1 MASNTSFIKYKIL
14 IKYTSK
20 LKKDFYYFYI
30 DEETEKEFVTTDANL
45 LNETVK
51 KLDKIYGHEN
61 IRTIAD
67 ISYNVNVEVF
77 KDSMYE
83 FITEED
89 VEDIYSKAFNTVF
102 GDKTEEDNTEED
114 NINDE
119 VKEDNTNEDIVNG
132 EDGTI

>member
-102 GDKTEEDNTEED
+102 GDKTEEDN
-114 NINDE
+114 INDG

-132 EDGTI
+132 EDGMI